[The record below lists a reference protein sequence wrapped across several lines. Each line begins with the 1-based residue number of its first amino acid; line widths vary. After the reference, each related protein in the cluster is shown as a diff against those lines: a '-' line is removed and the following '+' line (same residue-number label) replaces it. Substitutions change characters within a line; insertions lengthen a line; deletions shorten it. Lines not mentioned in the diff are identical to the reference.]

1 MALPSLSPQDDFSFP
16 TITDTPPCFIE
27 SPPLWR
33 TTSIA
38 SGRLEKKPRN
48 DHITSTKKEV
58 DHEEKFD
65 MSPLISN
72 YINQRKSFSYIEGAA
87 AMKRMIEDEQSHN
100 HKEEVEQEEEK
111 MDMLWENFNEESN
124 QIMTSCCEKDTKKG
138 LISPGRMVEFKCGQA
153 LSLSKASKRQSLVVL
168 IKVLKKV
175 FLLHASPTS
184 FKKVKL

>member
-1 MALPSLSPQDDFSFP
+1 MAPQDDFSFP
-16 TITDTPPCFIE
+16 TITNTPPCFIE

-38 SGRLEKKPRN
+38 SGPLEKNPRN
-48 DHITSTKKEV
+48 DHIIASTKKEV

-65 MSPLISN
+65 MSPLISNKSN

-100 HKEEVEQEEEK
+100 HEEEVEEEEEEEEEEK

-124 QIMTSCCEKDTKKG
+124 QIMTRCCENDTKK
-138 LISPGRMVEFKCGQA
+138 GQA
-153 LSLSKASKRQSLVVL
+153 LSLSRASKRPSLVVL

-184 FKKVKL
+184 FNKAKL